1 MRFLLQFEN
10 IHATMSGTSVFHI
23 LFGSC
28 IALLFVLNT
37 PVSGDFKY
45 ERTIAFTVER
55 TADMSESITS
65 RDIGAFNKNSQKI
78 YLNIGEAL
86 DVVTG
91 RFKGKE
97 TRRERGREGA
107 EIITCILGPMCIWRG
122 ERGGK
127 GPQPPRIIFCYCIV
141 LIKMINISRYDSLI
155 LKL

>member
-1 MRFLLQFEN
+1 MNKTSVERNVYNIMRFLLQFEN
-10 IHATMSGTSVFHI
+10 IHATMSGASVFHI

-28 IALLFVLNT
+28 IALLFVLNR

-91 RFKGKE
+91 RFKGKK
-97 TRRERGREGA
+97 REGEGRGRDHNMHTRA
-107 EIITCILGPMCIWRG
+107 CIWRG
-122 ERGGK
+122 ESGGK
-127 GPQPPRIIFCYCIV
+127 GP
-141 LIKMINISRYDSLI
+141 
-155 LKL
+155 